1 MFETDLK
8 SPSIIRESSFS
19 WNRNKVS
26 RYNDL
31 SRPFWK
37 RKKKHNAG
45 FLPSVIIQGR
55 PRAISNKSRKETAL
69 IRDCS
74 CSPR

>member
-1 MFETDLK
+1 MFEKDLK

-26 RYNDL
+26 IYNDL
-31 SRPFWK
+31 SRPLWK
-37 RKKKHNAG
+37 RKSFLKTG
-45 FLPSVIIQGR
+45 FLSPVIIQRR
-55 PRAISNKSRKETAL
+55 PRSISNLKSRKETAL
-69 IRDCS
+69 IRDS